1 MKIRIL
7 RMSRVIRLLCVF
19 LKYWKNIIDGR
30 IIMIVEEPMAP
41 VIPKTVPRF
50 FAMMA
55 TIVSTTTIMM
65 VMSAIIQYSRTQII
79 STGILFSLTPIR
91 SRIINRRGWDYWLF
105 IMDVSTNRGM
115 LKHMLITIATR
126 QIMIEMSSTG
136 NESNTLLVYVLLDSW
151 IHTMYPQ
158 NE

>member
-1 MKIRIL
+1 
-7 RMSRVIRLLCVF
+7 MSRVIRLLCVF

-91 SRIINRRGWDYWLF
+91 SRIINRRG
-105 IMDVSTNRGM
+105 
-115 LKHMLITIATR
+115 
-126 QIMIEMSSTG
+126 
-136 NESNTLLVYVLLDSW
+136 
-151 IHTMYPQ
+151 
-158 NE
+158 